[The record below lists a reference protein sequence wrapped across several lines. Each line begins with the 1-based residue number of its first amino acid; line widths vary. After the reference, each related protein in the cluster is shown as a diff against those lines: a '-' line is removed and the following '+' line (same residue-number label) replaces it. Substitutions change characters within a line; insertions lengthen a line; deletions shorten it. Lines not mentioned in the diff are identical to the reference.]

1 MGILEET
8 YIKTKNIENKFK
20 HKKILFI
27 GSEAYDATTISI
39 IEGLNILGFEIIVYK
54 KQNINSWFCNTIIN
68 NLDNIEDNVDFILSN
83 LHWGTRWSLYNSFKH
98 KIPYI
103 LIDGDDRIHG
113 NNISDWMVK
122 YVYNCKKYKLNPPD
136 EIKNIELSPYRWME
150 SIGNYKPD
158 KIFMV
163 AKYKINKDCIYIPCG
178 INNTYIEYFNN
189 KEQIKKI
196 YDISNFP
203 GSGFYRKELENKL
216 NNYKKTTKY
225 NIWNSKIYGEMMV
238 SDKIKKF
245 CENDKNIHS
254 WHRWRCCKDYFEKV
268 MSSKIQLLSPVDK
281 YNAPGGVGIKRITE
295 AIAGGNYI
303 LYHVQPDVDDSSYP
317 IEEISP
323 YSKIKFQDYNEMI
336 KKCEY
341 LLERPDFLEE
351 KRKECYEN
359 GMKYFTSE
367 PIARYFLWN
376 IIN

>member
-1 MGILEET
+1 M
-8 YIKTKNIENKFK
+8 
-20 HKKILFI
+20 
-27 GSEAYDATTISI
+27 
-39 IEGLNILGFEIIVYK
+39 YK
-54 KQNINSWFCNTIIN
+54 KHPIVN
-68 NLDNIEDNVDFILSN
+68 
-83 LHWGTRWSLYNSFKH
+83 K
-98 KIPYI
+98 
-103 LIDGDDRIHG
+103 
-113 NNISDWMVK
+113 
-122 YVYNCKKYKLNPPD
+122 
-136 EIKNIELSPYRWME
+136 
-150 SIGNYKPD
+150 SIGRICKDIPNNY
-158 KIFMV
+158 I
-163 AKYKINKDCIYIPCG
+163 G
-178 INNTYIEYFNN
+178 ING
-189 KEQIKKI
+189 KI

-336 KKCEY
+336 KKC
-341 LLERPDFLEE
+341 
-351 KRKECYEN
+351 
-359 GMKYFTSE
+359 
-367 PIARYFLWN
+367 
-376 IIN
+376 